1 MNHNKRGFK
10 QTIMQ
15 KVKTFYNLVA
25 FISTEN
31 LKVYIK
37 KRHDMKLQTKLT
49 RTCTRLSA
57 KSFKYKM
64 IRQIRVISNLN

>member
-15 KVKTFYNLVA
+15 KVKTFCNLVA

-31 LKVYIK
+31 LKAYIK
-37 KRHDMKLQTKLT
+37 KRHDMKLQTELT

-57 KSFKYKM
+57 KSFKYKK
-64 IRQIRVISNLN
+64 IRQIRVISDSN